1 MLAPNKA
8 LSTLPFA
15 LITVA
20 GAVVT
25 WFASLLMQRIGGA
38 GVHTGRTG
46 RRGGRRFIGMGRV
59 SCRFLGV
66 LRRHRARRRIPG
78 LCPVLPAGGGGR
90 GRARRQEPRDLGGD
104 GGRRHRRDCRPA
116 LAAWSRDLS
125 RRYLRRR
132 VFDGGP
138 AGVAVGRCCGS
149 AIATPKRLPPQARP
163 RPACPRGRCAKW
175 PASRCSSPRLP
186 TTWWVG
192 FDDVHHD
199 RRALA
204 AVACSHGIGDGANIM
219 HGTWSACTRG
229 FSPAR

>member
-25 WFASLLMQRIGGA
+25 WFASLLMQRIGRRR
-38 GVHTGRTG
+38 VHTGRTG

-78 LCPVLPAGGGGR
+78 LAQYYRLAAADAVEPAAKSRAISVVMAGGVIAAIAG
-90 GRARRQEPRDLGGD
+90 
-104 GGRRHRRDCRPA
+104 PA

-125 RRYLRRR
+125 RR
-132 VFDGGP
+132 
-138 AGVAVGRCCGS
+138 
-149 AIATPKRLPPQARP
+149 
-163 RPACPRGRCAKW
+163 
-175 PASRCSSPRLP
+175 
-186 TTWWVG
+186 
-192 FDDVHHD
+192 
-199 RRALA
+199 
-204 AVACSHGIGDGANIM
+204 
-219 HGTWSACTRG
+219 
-229 FSPAR
+229 